1 MQQISKNS
9 AAWKLKQFDPN
20 FPICGPLPLPSV
32 TRWLTLRPLDTK
44 PEASTLNFSTI
55 QPALHVATRRPVLE
69 KNSDVVNIHNHIH
82 TCTEVLN
89 VVPPVRPYL
98 DIPSS
103 IPRFHPTTI
112 HKLPSK
118 QFKGQAGG
126 NVWKAKRLT
135 TSWLG
140 FQFIQSTT
148 RYPADFK
155 IFASKG
161 SPAAPVTT
169 TCREYTTTTAIT
181 TTTRLYQKLPL
192 LRKQKNQKNKGRSNQ
207 DDMSHQNNFY
217 SIWSSTTSSQVSS
230 RIELPARPVVLPK
243 KPPKIQSFSCWNIKP
258 CEDGAPRELL
268 VPDCHLTKSSTC
280 SCVQ

>member
-1 MQQISKNS
+1 M
-9 AAWKLKQFDPN
+9 
-20 FPICGPLPLPSV
+20 
-32 TRWLTLRPLDTK
+32 
-44 PEASTLNFSTI
+44 
-55 QPALHVATRRPVLE
+55 E
-69 KNSDVVNIHNHIH
+69 KIFDVVNIHNYIDIIYSPTVMNYQYTYIKICYTCVYILFWIFIYIYIHI
-82 TCTEVLN
+82 CTEVLN

-103 IPRFHPTTI
+103 IPRFESYHHPQATVKTI
-112 HKLPSK
+112 QGSGWRECLE
-118 QFKGQAGG
+118 
-126 NVWKAKRLT
+126 AKRLT

-155 IFASKG
+155 IFAWEG

-181 TTTRLYQKLPL
+181 TTTRRYQKLPL

-217 SIWSSTTSSQVSS
+217 SIGFHPS
-230 RIELPARPVVLPK
+230 PACGSA
-243 KPPKIQSFSCWNIKP
+243 Q
-258 CEDGAPRELL
+258 ETA
-268 VPDCHLTKSSTC
+268 
-280 SCVQ
+280 